1 MSLLRAV
8 VSFIPWFPYLISCLI
23 GSVSRWRP
31 GVLLQQRMRMVISGR
46 RRRSVLRP
54 AAPTR
59 MWQRVGAVGA
69 GHDKVR
75 QQQRRDAVNQPVA
88 LRVDALIKNA
98 CKLPQEL
105 YKSLTWDR
113 R

>member
-1 MSLLRAV
+1 
-8 VSFIPWFPYLISCLI
+8 
-23 GSVSRWRP
+23 
-31 GVLLQQRMRMVISGR
+31 
-46 RRRSVLRP
+46 
-54 AAPTR
+54 